1 MDVSELDSLKSEN
14 QKLRNYISLVNAE
27 IELSQRLYEIKQ
39 NFTNS
44 PDSERI
50 IVPILDRISKI
61 KSEKDVLENKLKT
74 NEIVMLMFELHNQ
87 KSRIHLSYCKIL
99 YHNVCIL

>member
-14 QKLRNYISLVNAE
+14 QKLRNYISLIHAE

-39 NFTNS
+39 NFENS

-50 IVPILDRISKI
+50 TVPILDRISKI
-61 KSEKDVLENKLKT
+61 KSEKDVLENELKLMK
-74 NEIVMLMFELHNQ
+74 
-87 KSRIHLSYCKIL
+87 
-99 YHNVCIL
+99 

>member
-50 IVPILDRISKI
+50 TVPILDRISKI
-61 KSEKDVLENKLKT
+61 KLEKDVLENELQ
-74 NEIVMLMFELHNQ
+74 LM
-87 KSRIHLSYCKIL
+87 K
-99 YHNVCIL
+99 

>member
-61 KSEKDVLENKLKT
+61 KSEKDVLENKLQ
-74 NEIVMLMFELHNQ
+74 LM
-87 KSRIHLSYCKIL
+87 K
-99 YHNVCIL
+99 